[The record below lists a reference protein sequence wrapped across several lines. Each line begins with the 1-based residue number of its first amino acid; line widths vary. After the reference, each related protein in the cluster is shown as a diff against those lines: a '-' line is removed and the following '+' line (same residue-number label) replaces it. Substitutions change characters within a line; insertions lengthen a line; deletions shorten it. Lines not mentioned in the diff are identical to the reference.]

1 MKEYPEDGRGDP
13 MDRRDIRS
21 NIREA
26 QLWYNIK
33 LAAKTNPILQE
44 ALDRAVIIYE
54 LGKKQ

>member
-1 MKEYPEDGRGDP
+1 MKEYPEDERGDP

-44 ALDRAVIIYE
+44 ALDRAVILYE
-54 LGKKQ
+54 LGKK

>member
-13 MDRRDIRS
+13 VDHRDIRS

-26 QLWYNIK
+26 QRWYNIK

-44 ALDRAVIIYE
+44 ALDRVVILYE

>member
-13 MDRRDIRS
+13 VDHRDIRS

-26 QLWYNIK
+26 QRWYNIK

-44 ALDRAVIIYE
+44 ALDRVVILYE
-54 LGKKQ
+54 LGKK